1 MDRATVIFNTLLA
14 RASKTPRNFIIYLT
28 NVYKSAPNFVLPKS
42 KDMPGT
48 DEYFDQ

>member
-28 NVYKSAPNFVLPKS
+28 NVYKSALVVFPRPEDLKS
-42 KDMPGT
+42 RSA
-48 DEYFDQ
+48 